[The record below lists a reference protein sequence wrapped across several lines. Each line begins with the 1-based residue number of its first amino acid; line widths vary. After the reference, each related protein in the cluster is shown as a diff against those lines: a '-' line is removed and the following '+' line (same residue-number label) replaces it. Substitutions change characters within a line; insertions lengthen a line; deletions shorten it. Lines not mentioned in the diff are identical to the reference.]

1 MPGPVIVS
9 VLPEIVA
16 GPETT
21 LKETGK
27 PELEDA
33 DSATGETPYVTGDAG
48 AVNVIVCAPA
58 AIVKLAVS
66 VAAV

>member
-1 MPGPVIVS
+1 MIVS
-9 VLPEIVA
+9 VLPQIVA

-33 DSATGETPYVTGDAG
+33 ESAIGDTPYVTGDAG
-48 AVNVIVCAPA
+48 AAKVIVCAPA
-58 AIVKLAVS
+58 ATVKLS
-66 VAAV
+66 LIHI

>member
-1 MPGPVIVS
+1 MIVS

-33 DSATGETPYVTGDAG
+33 DSATGETPFVTGDAG
-48 AVNVIVCAPA
+48 AGKVIVCAPA
-58 AIVKLAVS
+58 ATVKLAVC
-66 VAAV
+66 VPAV